1 LESNNNLQNSLVEN
15 VEETDQKASTS
26 IPLIPTE
33 ENRIPFKNDAID
45 QISINDMPD
54 RKLIISEQANVEEE
68 FTMDPD
74 KYLKSPLPITI
85 DSQQSQVTLMDG
97 ENKTFD
103 RKLKSFGSPLLLN
116 PDDEITVIG
125 PNILSNAVNSPSVA
139 PMLPKYLE
147 VPCSVIDK
155 IFDISTSCGAEAVKL
170 FVLQPMKVSVY
181 PAKLAYHVFF
191 SAT

>member
-1 LESNNNLQNSLVEN
+1 MESNNNLQKSIVEN
-15 VEETDQKASTS
+15 EEATDQKASTS
-26 IPLIPTE
+26 FPLIPIE

-45 QISINDMPD
+45 QISIKDMPD
-54 RKLIISEQANVEEE
+54 RKLIISEQAKVEEE
-68 FTMDPD
+68 FTMEPD
-74 KYLKSPLPITI
+74 KYFKSLLPITI
-85 DSQQSQVTLMDG
+85 DSQQSQVTLIDG
-97 ENKTFD
+97 ENKRFD
-103 RKLKSFGSPLLLN
+103 RKLKSFESPLLPN

-125 PNILSNAVNSPSVA
+125 PSTNAVNSPSVA